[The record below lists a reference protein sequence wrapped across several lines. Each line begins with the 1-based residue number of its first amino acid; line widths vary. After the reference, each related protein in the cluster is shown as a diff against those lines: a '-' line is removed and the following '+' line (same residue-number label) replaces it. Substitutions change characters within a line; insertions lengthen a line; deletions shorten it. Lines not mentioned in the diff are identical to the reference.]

1 MVISYVTIIDDSALC
16 SNAILRGNFGVNS
29 AIINNIVNNIVIQ
42 PEKSFT
48 SLSSLFL
55 SNSRSLINKID
66 ELSGTVSNLS
76 ADIVVI
82 TETWLSPAIDN
93 AVINLSGYTTL
104 RRDRSGGRR
113 GRGVCVYTKNCL
125 PIIHLKDLSKPQ
137 FETLWL
143 LIQPSRLPRGL
154 NSIILGAIYHPPRND
169 DRTLSEHIT
178 KSLDQALSSYPGSGV
193 ICQKPKD
200 TSQIVWTR
208 YWSRSDSH

>member
-16 SNAILRGNFGVNS
+16 SNVILRGNFGVNS
-29 AIINNIVNNIVIQ
+29 AIVNNIVIQ

-82 TETWLSPAIDN
+82 TETWLSSAIDN

-104 RRDRSGGRR
+104 RRDRSDGRR
-113 GRGVCVYTKNCL
+113 GEGVCLYTKNCL

-143 LIQPSRLPRGL
+143 LIKPSRLPRGL
-154 NSIILGAIYHPPRND
+154 NSIILGAIIILPEM
-169 DRTLSEHIT
+169 TIGLCLST
-178 KSLDQALSSYPGSGV
+178 SLSRLTRLFRLIQVLALFV
-193 ICQKPKD
+193 KNRKILVK
-200 TSQIVWTR
+200 
-208 YWSRSDSH
+208 